1 MFTSKALYSNEG
13 RLTFNFQCLG
23 KEEQKWFGS
32 VSDDVDTDLLRML
45 ASKSL
50 HVNKAEKGKK
60 GWSKH
65 SNGAISPAALHPDF
79 R

>member
-1 MFTSKALYSNEG
+1 MEVRCVYKYIL
-13 RLTFNFQCLG
+13 
-23 KEEQKWFGS
+23 

-50 HVNKAEKGKK
+50 HVNKADKGKK

-79 R
+79 RYGV

>member
-1 MFTSKALYSNEG
+1 MVSKIKRVEVKCVYIL
-13 RLTFNFQCLG
+13 
-23 KEEQKWFGS
+23 

-50 HVNKAEKGKK
+50 HVNKADKGKK